1 MSTMSAMSAMSTMSA
16 MSAMSTICKIAMSA
30 MSQIAMS
37 VISNLVENAE
47 HTNFLVG
54 YLFRALKHCS
64 ECKAKQE
71 KRIYGGLQ

>member
-1 MSTMSAMSAMSTMSA
+1 MSAMSNSDVRNVNDCEIA
-16 MSAMSTICKIAMSA
+16 MSAMFTMSA

-37 VISNLVENAE
+37 AMSNLVENAK
-47 HTNFLVG
+47 HTNLQVG

-64 ECKAKQE
+64 DCKAKQE